1 MNVRRIIACTFALA
15 VVALIVGLSGCE
27 KAAQIVPDA
36 KTEMPEMMEETIPI
50 GIAVALTGEYAEP
63 YGLPMKRGLDLA
75 REEINGHSHAHIMTH
90 DHGNIMFVEVDAQST
105 AEGGVA
111 AVQELVDQGVPA
123 IIGIGISTHLEQ
135 AFPIA
140 QENGVVAFSPISSAT
155 GLSALGDY
163 IFRAG
168 LTVGV
173 LNSNGTMVTHEQLGY
188 KKAAL
193 IYDAADT
200 YSTSSNETFEKTLE
214 AIGVEILTVETFQTD
229 DTDFSTQLTS
239 IMNMAPDALFI
250 SALAPEMV
258 QIITQASEVGIPD
271 TVQLVVPD
279 LTSTEI
285 EQVGDAAEGAIT
297 FGGWF
302 GMADTPGNA
311 AFIQNYQTKYGYAPE
326 RWAAEAYATL
336 HILANAI
343 ANAQS
348 TDPAMIRDALAQTM
362 DFPTILGNFS
372 FDPDG
377 EAVYDPSVF
386 IVKDGELQP
395 FEAAAPQ
402 MATHTEPTIPIGVA
416 VALTGPF
423 AEPYGLPM
431 KRGLDLAREEINGHS
446 HAHIMTH
453 DHGNI
458 MFVEVD
464 AQSTAEGGVA
474 AVQELVDQGVPAI
487 IGIGISTHLE
497 QAFPI
502 AQENG
507 VVAFSPISSATGLS
521 ALGDYIFRA
530 GLTVGVLN
538 SNGTM
543 VTHEQLGYKK
553 AALIYD
559 AADTY
564 STSSN
569 EAFEKTLGEI
579 GVEVLTVETFQTGD
593 TDFSAQLTN
602 IMGMAPDALFIS
614 ALAPEMTQV
623 ITQAREIGIPDTV
636 QLVVPDL
643 TSTEIEQVDDAAE
656 GAITFS
662 GWSGLSDI
670 PENQDFIQKYQ
681 AAYGHEPGPWAA
693 QAYATLYILAN
704 AINEAQSVDSAA
716 IRDALAQ
723 TMNFPTVLGNFSFD
737 PNGEAVY
744 DPIIFMVK
752 DGKLQLFE

>member
-1 MNVRRIIACTFALA
+1 MNVRRIVTFAA
-15 VVALIVGLSGCE
+15 VFAIVALTVGLSGCE
-27 KAAQIVPDA
+27 KIAPMVPD
-36 KTEMPEMMEETIPI
+36 KTEMPAMPDEGIPI
-50 GIAVALTGEYAEP
+50 GIAVALTGEYADP

-75 REEINGHSHAHIMTH
+75 REEINMHSHAHIMTH

-105 AEGGVA
+105 TEGGVA
-111 AVQELVDQGVPA
+111 AVQQLVDQGVPA
-123 IIGIGISTHLEQ
+123 IIGIGISTHLKE

-200 YSTSSNETFEKTLE
+200 YATSSNEVFEKTLE
-214 AIGVEILTVETFQTD
+214 AIGVEILTVETFQTG
-229 DTDFSTQLTS
+229 DTDFSAQLTN
-239 IMNMAPDALFI
+239 IMGMAPDALFV
-250 SALAPEMV
+250 SALAPEMT

-279 LTSTEI
+279 LTSAEI

-311 AFIQNYQTKYGYAPE
+311 AFVQNYQAAYGHEPE

-348 TDPAMIRDALAQTM
+348 ADPAAIRDALAQTM

-386 IVKDGELQP
+386 IVKDGELQV
-395 FEAAAPQ
+395 FEAAAPE
-402 MATHTEPTIPIGVA
+402 MATETGIPIGV
-416 VALTGPF
+416 VVPLTGSF
-423 AEPYGLPM
+423 AGPYGM
-431 KRGLDLAREEINGHS
+431 SMQNGFELAREEIN
-446 HAHIMTH
+446 MTLPPGMH
-453 DHGNI
+453 LTFKTEDSQTT
-458 MFVEVD
+458 VEG
-464 AQSTAEGGVA
+464 SMA
-474 AVQELVDQGVPAI
+474 AVQTLVDQGISAI
-487 IGIGISTHLE
+487 IGFASSAQLQE
-497 QAFPI
+497 VYPI
-502 AQENG
+502 AHESG
-507 VVAFSPISSATGLS
+507 VVVFSSLSAAAGLS
-521 ALGDYIFRA
+521 ALGDFLFRTGLATDSLIPA
-530 GLTVGVLN
+530 GV
-538 SNGTM
+538 M
-543 VTHEQLGYKK
+543 VSQEKLGYKK

-559 AADTY
+559 ADDLY
-564 STSSN
+564 STSSYEQVKAAL
-569 EAFEKTLGEI
+569 EAN
-579 GVEVLTVETFQTGD
+579 GVEIVGIETFQTSD

-602 IMGMAPDALFIS
+602 IMKLEIDALFIS
-614 ALAPEMTQV
+614 GLAAEITEVV
-623 ITQAREIGIPDTV
+623 IQGRKLGIPDTV
-636 QLVVPDL
+636 HFIVPDL
-643 TSTEIEQVDDAAE
+643 SISEVQAAGAAAE
-656 GAITFS
+656 GAITFI
-662 GWSGLSDI
+662 GWDGMSNTPG
-670 PENQDFIQKYQ
+670 NQAFVQHYQ
-681 AAYGHEPGPWAA
+681 AKYGMEPDAWAA
-693 QAYATLYILAN
+693 QSYATLYILAEAMKN
-704 AINEAQSVDSAA
+704 AQSTEPAA

-723 TMNFPTVLGNFSFD
+723 TMNLPTILGDFSFD

-744 DPIIFMVK
+744 DPIVLIVK
-752 DGKLQLFE
+752 DGTLQSFE